1 MALDLK
7 ELGLR
12 AKLIRKEVL
21 KINQIELAA
30 KLDLTQNI
38 ISRLEI
44 GEGVT
49 IEIILKYLNYL
60 YSQNLDAYKLF
71 YLHFDVA
78 GFEKSNYDLG
88 KDKIAALLEEN
99 SKEQKEFFKE
109 ISLRLEAL

>member
-21 KINQIELAA
+21 QINQIELAT

-49 IEIILKYLNYL
+49 IEIVLKYLNYL

-71 YLHFDVA
+71 FLHFDITN
-78 GFEKSNYDLG
+78 FQKSNYDFT
-88 KDKIAALLEEN
+88 KEKITALIKENAEEQN
-99 SKEQKEFFKE
+99 EFFKE
-109 ISLRLEAL
+109 ISLRLSGL